1 MTADPA
7 VKAWTPISAT
17 GKRNNF
23 PYGGPGSITLMSMS
37 RKARG
42 FTLIEILVVVI
53 VIATISSLALL
64 SLGLV
69 GDDRDL
75 NQERRRLASL
85 LEVVQEEATLQ
96 GREFGLEFFRTG
108 YRFVE
113 FDPFTTRW
121 TVIQHDDL
129 LRLREL
135 PDGIELELYIE
146 DKRILLATDPEVI
159 EEPDD
164 NEMSMTTDEYLP
176 HLYLS
181 ASGDITAFELRLT
194 RTSNNQELLM
204 RGDILGN
211 IEFGEDR
218 E

>member
-1 MTADPA
+1 M
-7 VKAWTPISAT
+7 
-17 GKRNNF
+17 
-23 PYGGPGSITLMSMS
+23 
-37 RKARG
+37 
-42 FTLIEILVVVI
+42 
-53 VIATISSLALL
+53 
-64 SLGLV
+64 
-69 GDDRDL
+69 
-75 NQERRRLASL
+75 
-85 LEVVQEEATLQ
+85 Q

>member
-1 MTADPA
+1 
-7 VKAWTPISAT
+7 
-17 GKRNNF
+17 
-23 PYGGPGSITLMSMS
+23 MSMQ
-37 RKARG
+37 RNTRG

-53 VIATISSLALL
+53 IIATISSLALL

-75 NQERRRLASL
+75 GQERRRLASL
-85 LEVVQEEATLQ
+85 MEVAQDEATMQ

-113 FDPFTTRW
+113 FDPYTTRW
-121 TVIQHDDL
+121 SEIQYDDL

-135 PDGIELELYIE
+135 PEGMEFELYVE
-146 DKRILLATDPEVI
+146 DKRVILATDPTLF

-164 NEMSMTTDEYLP
+164 DEMPMAVDEYLP

-181 ASGDITAFELRLT
+181 ASGDSTAFELRLN
-194 RTSNNQELLM
+194 RTANNQELLM

-211 IEFGEDR
+211 IEFGED
-218 E
+218 EN